1 MIRLLIYFLI
11 AWVVYRVLRSIL
23 LPAPRAKSVR
33 RPASRRR
40 HASDFSDVQ
49 EADFEDL
56 TPPPPSQ
63 DARKTGT

>member
-1 MIRLLIYFLI
+1 MIRLLIYVLVAYF
-11 AWVVYRVLRSIL
+11 VYRILRSIL
-23 LPAPRAKSVR
+23 LPAPRTKSVR
-33 RPASRRR
+33 RPASPRR

-56 TPPPPSQ
+56 TPPPSE